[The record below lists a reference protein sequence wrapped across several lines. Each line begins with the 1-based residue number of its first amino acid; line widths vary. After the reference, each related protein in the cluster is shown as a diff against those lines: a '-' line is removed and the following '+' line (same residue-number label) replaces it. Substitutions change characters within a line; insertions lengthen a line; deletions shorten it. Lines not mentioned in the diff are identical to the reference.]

1 MQKILI
7 FSLFA
12 ITACQALSL
21 PLLPA
26 LEPLLNHLPDIP
38 ILDDVLDSVWDNFKD
53 VFDKTY
59 DTLEE
64 NIRRPILL
72 NRLVSIIKFNLKNS
86 TYNLGLNKYSDLSHD
101 EYMKYLNGFKVGNTS
116 RINPKPFILPNI
128 SKIPDEVDWRDHGLV
143 TPVKDQKLCG
153 SCWAFSSTGALEG
166 QTKKKTGKLIS
177 LSEQNLV
184 DCVSDNSGCDGG
196 WMDPAFEQ
204 IKKEKGIDTE
214 VSYPYVG
221 IQDSCFFNSFT
232 IGATCRGYVDI
243 PTGDEEALKR
253 AVATIG
259 PISVAIDA
267 EDEEFHSYKSGIYD
281 QPNCQKD
288 VELLTH
294 AVLVVGYGTENGLD
308 YWLVKNSWGPTWGM
322 NGYIKM
328 SRNKDNQCGIATKA
342 SYPLEVFD
350 KSYSPEE
357 VAERRT
363 NLLNTAL
370 EILSFNLDN
379 LTTYTLGLNKYSD
392 LNYTEYMKYLN
403 GFRINNMSNTN
414 PKLYVPP
421 SNDMKLPDRVD
432 WRDQGYVTSVKDQS
446 LCGSCWAFSS
456 AGALEGQ
463 LKKKTGSLVSL
474 SAENLLDCVTDNY
487 GCDGGYM
494 DPAFELV
501 KKEKGID
508 TEASYPYQGVADKC
522 SFKPSTIGATCKG
535 YVDIPSGDE
544 NALKQAVATVGPIS
558 VAIDANSK
566 EFLNYKSGIY
576 DQPACKSDYNSMSHA
591 VLLVGYG
598 TENGMDYWLIKNSWG
613 PSWGMKGY
621 AKMARNK
628 NNKCGI
634 ATIASY
640 PLM

>member
-26 LEPLLNHLPDIP
+26 LEPPLNHLPDIP
-38 ILDDVLDSVWDNFKD
+38 ILDDVLDSIWDNFKD

-59 DTLEE
+59 DTREE
-64 NIRRPILL
+64 NVRRPILL
-72 NRLVSIIKFNLKNS
+72 NRLVSIIKFNLRNVS
-86 TYNLGLNKYSDLSHD
+86 YNLGLNKYSDLSHD
-101 EYMKYLNGFKVGNTS
+101 EYMKYLNGFKVGNT
-116 RINPKPFILPNI
+116 F
-128 SKIPDEVDWRDHGLV
+128 
-143 TPVKDQKLCG
+143 Q
-153 SCWAFSSTGALEG
+153 
-166 QTKKKTGKLIS
+166 
-177 LSEQNLV
+177 
-184 DCVSDNSGCDGG
+184 
-196 WMDPAFEQ
+196 
-204 IKKEKGIDTE
+204 
-214 VSYPYVG
+214 
-221 IQDSCFFNSFT
+221 QDSCFFNSFT
-232 IGATCRGYVDI
+232 IGATCRGFS
-243 PTGDEEALKR
+243 PKKNPQEGEGGLLKE
-253 AVATIG
+253 VLATIG

-267 EDEEFHSYKSGIYD
+267 EDEEFHSYNWD
-281 QPNCQKD
+281 D
-288 VELLTH
+288 M
-294 AVLVVGYGTENGLD
+294 
-308 YWLVKNSWGPTWGM
+308 GP
-322 NGYIKM
+322 NGYIKFQKT
-328 SRNKDNQCGIATKA
+328 RTK
-342 SYPLEVFD
+342 PKVECPKTV
-350 KSYSPEE
+350 PM
-357 VAERRT
+357 
-363 NLLNTAL
+363 
-370 EILSFNLDN
+370 DN

-414 PKLYVPP
+414 PKPYVPP

-432 WRDQGYVTSVKDQS
+432 WREQGYVTSVKDQS

-508 TEASYPYQGVADKC
+508 TEASYPYQGIADKC
-522 SFKPSTIGATCKG
+522 SFKPSTVGATCKG

-598 TENGMDYWLIKNSWG
+598 TENGMDYWLIKNS
-613 PSWGMKGY
+613 
-621 AKMARNK
+621 
-628 NNKCGI
+628 
-634 ATIASY
+634 
-640 PLM
+640 